1 MFAQNHLPRCQEPL
15 VSVILPS
22 YNRGELLPQSIDSV
36 LSQSYANVELIV
48 VDDGSSDDTAAVVR
62 ACSAAIRYVRQPHA
76 GVAAARNRGLAE
88 ARGELI
94 AFQDSDDLWRPGKL
108 DRQVEL
114 LKERPNAGMVY
125 TSHRITDLA
134 GNVIG
139 GRWKQFHSGRVT
151 DALFQSMFVIM
162 PSTVVR
168 RAVVERVGQ
177 FNTALRINSDYE
189 YWLRASLITEFAG
202 IDEPL
207 VDERQSPNRLTS
219 ARAEAAI
226 SQYEMLLKFYWEQG
240 GRAAIRPETAR
251 RALAKSAWSAA
262 RALRDNGL
270 TEAAS
275 AMFATSLRHQY
286 TFRAAWG
293 GLRLGCRRLLRL
305 TGSTG
310 GEKPLPS
317 VTQSGR
323 KAA

>member
-1 MFAQNHLPRCQEPL
+1 MFAKNYLPLSEKPL
-15 VSVILPS
+15 VSVILPT
-22 YNRGELLPQSIDSV
+22 YNRSELLPQSIDSV

-48 VDDGSSDDTAAVVR
+48 VDDGSTDDTEAVVR
-62 ACSAAIRYVRQPHA
+62 ACSPAIRYVRQPHT
-76 GVAAARNRGLAE
+76 GVAAARNRGLIE

-114 LKERPNAGMVY
+114 MQQRPNAGMVY

-139 GRWKQFHSGRVT
+139 GRWKQLHSGCVT
-151 DALFQSMFVIM
+151 DALFQTMFVIM

-168 RAVVERVGQ
+168 RTVVQRVGQ

-189 YWLRASLITEFAG
+189 YWLRASLVTEFAA
-202 IDEPL
+202 IDESL

-219 ARAEAAI
+219 ARAEAATL
-226 SQYEMLLKFYWEQG
+226 QYEMLVKFYWDQG

-270 TEAAS
+270 PEAAS

-293 GLRLGCRRLLRL
+293 GFRLGCRRLVHVLAPA
-305 TGSTG
+305 GA
-310 GEKPLPS
+310 EKRRPA
-317 VTQSGR
+317 VTQPGR